1 MLKVV
6 RIYFNFIKLIE
17 NLSINN
23 KMSYLHFTTQQ
34 LQGGGKYS
42 VKSKIGN
49 WYEDMVMD
57 EIK

>member
-1 MLKVV
+1 
-6 RIYFNFIKLIE
+6 
-17 NLSINN
+17 
-23 KMSYLHFTTQQ
+23 MSYLHFTTQQ

-49 WYEDMVMD
+49 WYEDMVID